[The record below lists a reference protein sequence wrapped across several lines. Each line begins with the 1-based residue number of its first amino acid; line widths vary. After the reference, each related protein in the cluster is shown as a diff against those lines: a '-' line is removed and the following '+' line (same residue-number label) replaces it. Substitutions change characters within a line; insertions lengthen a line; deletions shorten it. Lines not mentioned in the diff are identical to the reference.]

1 MSAWLCENKTL
12 SLVVDI
18 IKSNEF
24 QAYDKEC
31 YGLKDT
37 FELMCLLSNLN
48 TKSLDCRYGYSEDNI
63 LKNIYKRDIE
73 PIAKQFLNDFFE
85 NVNCTNI
92 FNNNWWNWLDDYPII
107 EIPFT
112 EDYIKYR
119 EDNGYL
125 RYDF

>member
-1 MSAWLCENKTL
+1 MKDDAKKCVDLLYKLGKKYKFIEHDQFDDSISLEYIGDFEYISIETDEN
-12 SLVVDI
+12 
-18 IKSNEF
+18 
-24 QAYDKEC
+24 YDK
-31 YGLKDT
+31 
-37 FELMCLLSNLN
+37 
-48 TKSLDCRYGYSEDNI
+48 KSRV
-63 LKNIYKRDIE
+63 IYKRDIE

-92 FNNNWWNWLDDYPII
+92 FNNNWWNWLEDYPII

-119 EDNGYL
+119 KDNGYL